1 MPNPKLKTL
10 NSKQTQISKVSNSK
24 PYDLEE
30 KVFQLLK
37 SQELLFEFYFLD
49 LFRI

>member
-10 NSKQTQISKVSNSK
+10 NSKQTQISEVSNSK
-24 PYDLEE
+24 TYDLEE
-30 KVFQLLK
+30 KFFQLLK
-37 SQELLFEFYFLD
+37 SQKIPFEFYFLD